1 MTRAATVLGVLV
13 LSLLVSLLSLA
24 LARREYAKE
33 VLFNTKATIAWK
45 ESDAVSQAV
54 ITSIV
59 LNDLTSGNKASAVR
73 ALCRS
78 LALDVKNIERFSSIS
93 EIDPLRRI
101 SALKR
106 SKQTLVD
113 VCGPM

>member
-1 MTRAATVLGVLV
+1 MTRAVTVLGVLA
-13 LSLLVSLLSLA
+13 LSLLLSLLSLA

-33 VLFNTKATIAWK
+33 VIFNTKATIAWK
-45 ESDAVSQAV
+45 ESDAVSGAV

-59 LNDLTSGNKASAVR
+59 LNDLSSGNKASAVK

-78 LALDVKNIERFSSIS
+78 LALDVKNIEGLS
-93 EIDPLRRI
+93 EISQIDPRRRI